1 MSPGQTEPWIV
12 QTVKQILGTQAH
24 STKNNWKNIAQSA
37 RWTHSQM
44 STSDVVWRITDEEK
58 TFRSKGEG
66 TAIAMG
72 E

>member
-1 MSPGQTEPWIV
+1 
-12 QTVKQILGTQAH
+12 
-24 STKNNWKNIAQSA
+24 
-37 RWTHSQM
+37 M

-66 TAIAMG
+66 RPIVLG